1 MRLRFLGAART
12 VTGSCHLLEVGA
24 TRLMVDCGM
33 FQGPRALRENNY
45 RPFMVA
51 PGSVDYV
58 LLTHAHIDHSGLIPK
73 LVKQGFKGRV
83 LTTRATADLCSVMLP
98 DSGHIQEMEVER
110 LNRKAARSGR
120 PPVAPVYTMEDAH
133 RALEYFH
140 PVDYGETVDL
150 NPGISVRF
158 LEAGHILG
166 SALVEVT
173 VREGGQTYKLVFTG
187 DLGERKRPFLKD
199 PAYIDQTDYLIM
211 ESTYGDRLHPN
222 GPDHLEILH
231 EVIWDTYRRGGNLII
246 PAFAVERTQ
255 DLIYDLN
262 LLVNSGRF
270 PPMKIYIDSPM
281 AAAATAIFKKH
292 AGIFDEEARNLMA
305 KGQDPLTMA
314 GLTFARTVEESM
326 ALNKIKGGAII
337 IAASGMCEAGRI
349 KHHLKH
355 NLWRPECTVLF
366 VGYQAPGTKGR
377 KIKDGAKF
385 VRIHGEEVFVRAAVR
400 SIDSYSAHADQ
411 EDLLDWVGHLR
422 RPPIRVFLVHGEPGP
437 IEVLAGEIARRYGF
451 PVYAPVMGEELL
463 LSTALPATEEELR
476 RAHAQVSAR
485 LQDLISRGLARG
497 HYQQIMEQLDN
508 LDVLLQDIQQK
519 AG

>member
-1 MRLRFLGAART
+1 
-12 VTGSCHLLEVGA
+12 
-24 TRLMVDCGM
+24 
-33 FQGPRALRENNY
+33 
-45 RPFMVA
+45 
-51 PGSVDYV
+51 
-58 LLTHAHIDHSGLIPK
+58 
-73 LVKQGFKGRV
+73 
-83 LTTRATADLCSVMLP
+83 
-98 DSGHIQEMEVER
+98 
-110 LNRKAARSGR
+110 
-120 PPVAPVYTMEDAH
+120 
-133 RALEYFH
+133 H
-140 PVDYGETVDL
+140 P
-150 NPGISVRF
+150 
-158 LEAGHILG
+158 H
-166 SALVEVT
+166 
-173 VREGGQTYKLVFTG
+173 
-187 DLGERKRPFLKD
+187 
-199 PAYIDQTDYLIM
+199 
-211 ESTYGDRLHPN
+211 

-231 EVIWDTYRRGGNLII
+231 DVVWDTYRRGGNLII

-262 LLVNSGRF
+262 LLVTSGRF

-292 AGIFDEEARNLMA
+292 AGIFDEETRNLMA

-366 VGYQAPGTKGR
+366 VGYQASGTKGR

-385 VRIHGEEVFVRAAVR
+385 VRIHGEEIFVRAAVR

-463 LSTALPATEEELR
+463 LSTALPATDEELR